1 MMGTSTARVEGEVE
15 AGGGKSVSFG
25 VKGTCGVRVRFEDTA
40 GGRRVAF
47 AVDVALGLGLDLDL
61 ALGLTLAFAF
71 EVEGTVVGVKEGMVS
86 AMEAEPRSADAD
98 RVGVEVGVD
107 ED

>member
-25 VKGTCGVRVRFEDTA
+25 VKGTCGVRVSFEDTA

-47 AVDVALGLGLDLDL
+47 VVDVALGLGLDL
-61 ALGLTLAFAF
+61 ALGLALAFAF
-71 EVEGTVVGVKEGMVS
+71 EVEGTVVGVKEGMVG
-86 AMEAEPRSADAD
+86 AMEAEPRSANAD